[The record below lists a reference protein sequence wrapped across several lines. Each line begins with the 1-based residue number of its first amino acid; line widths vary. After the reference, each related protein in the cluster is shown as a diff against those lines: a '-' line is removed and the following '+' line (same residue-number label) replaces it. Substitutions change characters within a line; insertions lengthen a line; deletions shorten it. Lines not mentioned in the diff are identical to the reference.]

1 MHINLTY
8 ECLECLLKQAKAT
21 AKLYGEDFFA
31 KDVQSQIA
39 RLFETLNL
47 ESQDTKFQT
56 LQKISAES
64 LLDSTFYP
72 QIKQK
77 TTQTPCLTIQDKAK
91 IQAELREFFADKKIA
106 LDLDFEIPPT
116 LLAVKVYEKI
126 SAILGVASPYQ
137 ALKDSSIATA
147 RKYKKGF
154 LEILS
159 QKLSKE
165 LDEFAILTYALKI
178 CVLGNVLDYGAQCSF
193 DLEAESQKIF
203 SANFAYFDLE
213 KFTQKLQKAKNLVF
227 IGDNAGENEF
237 DEILIVALKS
247 LYPHLEIFYFVRGAE
262 IINDITLQ
270 DLKNSD
276 SKLFALCR
284 VVDSG
289 VLSPGFIE
297 SLASVEAREIY
308 HNAFVVLAKGMGN
321 FESME
326 NAARSDSRIFFLFK
340 IKCEVVRRFLNLGDF
355 VFWNPSAQYF

>member
-1 MHINLTY
+1 M
-8 ECLECLLKQAKAT
+8 ECLLKQAKAT
-21 AKLYGEDFFA
+21 AKLYGEDSFA

-39 RLFETLNL
+39 RLFETLHL
-47 ESQDTKFQT
+47 ESQDTESQT
-56 LQKISAES
+56 PQKISAES
-64 LLDSTFYP
+64 LLDSAFYP
-72 QIKQK
+72 QKRQN
-77 TTQTPCLTIQDKAK
+77 TTQTSCLTSQDKAK

-106 LDLDFEIPPT
+106 LESDFEIPPT
-116 LLAVKVYEKI
+116 LLAVKVYENI

-147 RKYKKGF
+147 REYKKGF

-159 QKLSKE
+159 QKLSQEVRDE
-165 LDEFAILTYALKI
+165 LAILTYALKI

-193 DLEAESQKIF
+193 DLEAESQKIL

-213 KFTQKLQKAKNLVF
+213 KFAQRLQKARNLVL

-308 HNAFVVLAKGMGN
+308 RNADMVLAKGMGN

-326 NAARSDSRIFFLFK
+326 NAARSDRRIFFLFK
-340 IKCEVVRRFLNLGDF
+340 IKCEVVRRFLQKNLGDF
-355 VFWNPSAQYF
+355 VFWNPCLHKVL

>member
-1 MHINLTY
+1 M
-8 ECLECLLKQAKAT
+8 ECLLKQAKAT
-21 AKLYGEDFFA
+21 AKLYGEDSFA
-31 KDVQSQIA
+31 KGVQSQIA

-47 ESQDTKFQT
+47 ESQDTKSQT

-64 LLDSTFYP
+64 LLDSAFYP

-126 SAILGVASPYQ
+126 GAILKNPSPYQ
-137 ALKDSSIATA
+137 TLKKSSIATA
-147 RKYKKGF
+147 REYKKGF

-159 QKLSKE
+159 QKLAQEKCDE
-165 LDEFAILTYALKI
+165 LGILTYALKI
-178 CVLGNVLDYGAQCSF
+178 CVLGNILDYGAQCSF
-193 DLEAESQKIF
+193 DLEEESQKIL

-213 KFTQKLQKAKNLVF
+213 KFAQKLQKAKNLVF

-270 DLKNSD
+270 DLKKSD
-276 SKLFALCR
+276 SRLFALCR

-297 SLASVEAREIY
+297 SLANTEAKKIY
-308 HNAFVVLAKGMGN
+308 HNADVVLAKGMGN

-326 NAARSDSRIFFLFK
+326 KVARSDSRIFFLFK
-340 IKCEVVRRFLNLGDF
+340 IKCEVVRRFLQKNLGDF
-355 VFWNPSAQYF
+355 VFWNPSSHKAIQR